1 MKINLKSI
9 VNLFYNGVRIGQGM
23 PAAVES
29 VCLQV
34 LEDTGLTYETV
45 AFTTRHIQPD
55 YVRAINRDHFA
66 DCTPHQMKE
75 LAIAMREAGD
85 RLQRDR
91 SKWRLVIQC
100 HGSGGVRRLS
110 VS

>member
-1 MKINLKSI
+1 MKLNREAII
-9 VNLFYNGVRIGQGM
+9 HLFKRGVRLGQGM
-23 PAAVES
+23 PQAVES

-34 LEDTGLTYETV
+34 LEDTGITYETV
-45 AFTTRHIQPD
+45 AFTTPDIAPD
-55 YVRAINRDHFA
+55 YVRAISRDDYL
-66 DCTPHQMKE
+66 DCTHKQLKRR
-75 LAIAMREAGD
+75 AVAMREAGD

-91 SKWRLVIQC
+91 SKWRLVVQC